1 MLQIVCSF
9 TAGIPNNS
17 LLGSSSTNNLY
28 TSDVEWK
35 VPCQRIDNRYIWVL
49 CPTISLFYGWHETGK
64 FNMGQVIETVLIQSN
79 VLSGHLP
86 IILWL
91 MSSRSEDDEAF
102 ALLAG
107 VLVFYQDKDKRKLG
121 WLYAYVIIE
130 SIIMVLAKLKIHMR
144 TFAWL
149 ETLLALPSISDTA
162 SSNNN
167 YCNVCF
173 SFMDST
179 AVYTNKK
186 NTSKSYPSLIF
197 RFP

>member
-1 MLQIVCSF
+1 M
-9 TAGIPNNS
+9 
-17 LLGSSSTNNLY
+17 
-28 TSDVEWK
+28 
-35 VPCQRIDNRYIWVL
+35 
-49 CPTISLFYGWHETGK
+49 H
-64 FNMGQVIETVLIQSN
+64 
-79 VLSGHLP
+79 H
-86 IILWL
+86 
-91 MSSRSEDDEAF
+91 
-102 ALLAG
+102 
-107 VLVFYQDKDKRKLG
+107 
-121 WLYAYVIIE
+121 VIIE

-167 YCNVCF
+167 YCNACF